1 MWIDILKWIAWAV
14 SIVLASIWIATLIAY
29 IVTQNKKRKETVAGK
44 LVVIEDESGEPPYIF
59 LELSVPP
66 EALRK
71 RNAVTLIV
79 DYTQSQESQNL

>member
-1 MWIDILKWIAWAV
+1 MWIDILKWIAWGV

-66 EALRK
+66 EVLGK
-71 RNAVTLIV
+71 KNAVTLIV